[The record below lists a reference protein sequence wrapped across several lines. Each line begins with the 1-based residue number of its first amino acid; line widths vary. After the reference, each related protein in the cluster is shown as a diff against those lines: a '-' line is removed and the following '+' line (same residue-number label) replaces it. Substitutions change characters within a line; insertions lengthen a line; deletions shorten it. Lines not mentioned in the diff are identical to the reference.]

1 MPEISND
8 DGGWLEYL
16 DHRPVIV
23 AIAGPNGAGK
33 STFYEAYL
41 KWSGLHYLSADEIA
55 RELGVDPYE
64 AAAITASFRN
74 EFVEQRESFIFET
87 VFSDPV
93 SDKLN
98 FLKKVSQ
105 SGYAV
110 VLCFIGLTNA
120 ELSEERVLMRVSQGG
135 HDVPPEKLRERFPRT
150 LKNLQRAMREL
161 PCVAI
166 FDNSDLRQP
175 FRHVATYVEGHEVV
189 MRAPSPAWVTELL

>member
-1 MPEISND
+1 MAEISKD
-8 DGGWLEYL
+8 EGSWLEYL
-16 DHRPVIV
+16 DSRPVIV

-33 STFYEAYL
+33 STFYEVYL
-41 KWSGLHYLSADEIA
+41 KSSGLHYLNADEIA

-64 AAAITASFRN
+64 AAAITASFRT

-98 FLKKVSQ
+98 FLKEAAK

-120 ELSEERVLMRVSQGG
+120 QLSEERVLMRVSQGG
-135 HDVPPEKLRERFPRT
+135 HDVPPEKLTERFPRT
-150 LKNLQRAMREL
+150 LRNLQTAMREL

-175 FRHVATYVEGHEVV
+175 FRHVATYVEGHEVG
-189 MRAPSPAWVTELL
+189 MRAPIPAWVTELL